1 MKTRIT
7 DLFGIQYPIIQGA
20 MQWLSKPKLA
30 AAVSNAGGLGTIN
43 MTTYDTPEAFQ
54 QDIQLLKTLTDKP
67 FCVNLSLLPDTKP
80 DGPIKG
86 FLQAITEEKVR
97 IVETAGSSPKPFMD
111 TLKGAG
117 CLVTRFPTPVSP
129 TPPRRWAATRCVSWG
144 MRGAATRAW
153 PGWAPWSSGP

>member
-111 TLKGAG
+111 TWLPGHAQDSRLPFRPHRPG
-117 CLVTRFPTPVSP
+117 GGL
-129 TPPRRWAATRCVSWG
+129 RRGVY
-144 MRGAATRAW
+144 RGV
-153 PGWAPWSSGP
+153 

>member
-54 QDIQLLKTLTDKP
+54 QDI
-67 FCVNLSLLPDTKP
+67 F
-80 DGPIKG
+80 KG
-86 FLQAITEEKVR
+86 FSGATMTKLRYVDSFSSN
-97 IVETAGSSPKPFMD
+97 ETD
-111 TLKGAG
+111 N
-117 CLVTRFPTPVSP
+117 
-129 TPPRRWAATRCVSWG
+129 WAADYGADKG
-144 MRGAATRAW
+144 MVFFSDFTVGDATNTTLNPNSTYKDWQWYVIQTDA
-153 PGWAPWSSGP
+153 GDWSVVNQGQG

>member
-86 FLQAITEEKVR
+86 FLQAIKS
-97 IVETAGSSPKPFMD
+97 ICIHS
-111 TLKGAG
+111 
-117 CLVTRFPTPVSP
+117 LVTVDKCVVKQRL
-129 TPPRRWAATRCVSWG
+129 RCLDLL
-144 MRGAATRAW
+144 RLL
-153 PGWAPWSSGP
+153 